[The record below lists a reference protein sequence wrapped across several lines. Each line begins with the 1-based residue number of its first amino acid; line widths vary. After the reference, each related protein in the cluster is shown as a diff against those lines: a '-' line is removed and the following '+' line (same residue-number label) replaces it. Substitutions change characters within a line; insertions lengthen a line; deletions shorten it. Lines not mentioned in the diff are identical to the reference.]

1 MTAYPRLAAALA
13 LCAASLG
20 SVNAQAS
27 DELHYNQVAVR
38 AEVSQEVAHDLM
50 HVTLYSES
58 QNTDPAKLA
67 EATTRTLNAAVEK
80 ARKAK
85 GVTVSLG
92 SRSSYPVYDDKGQ
105 KITAWRER
113 AELRLESADFA
124 ALSQLSADLLGSL
137 KMAGMNFSIAE
148 KTRKQH
154 EDALIKQAVD
164 AFKARAQLATDALG
178 GKGYKLVNL
187 NLNSAGFQPQPIMM
201 RGMAAKAAMYAD
213 SGASPE
219 IEAGT
224 SRVVVSA
231 DGTIEVQQP

>member
-1 MTAYPRLAAALA
+1 MPKLTRLAAALA

-20 SVNAQAS
+20 SLSAQAG
-27 DELHYNQVAVR
+27 DEVHYNQVAVR

-67 EATTRTLNAAVEK
+67 DEITRTLNSAVEK
-80 ARKAK
+80 ARKSK

-92 SRSSYPVYDDKGQ
+92 SRNSYPVYDEKGQ

-113 AELRLESADFA
+113 AEVRLESADFA
-124 ALSQLSADLLGSL
+124 TLSQLSADLLGDL

-148 KTRKQH
+148 KTRKTH
-154 EDALIKQAVD
+154 EDDLIKQAVD
-164 AFKARAQLATDALG
+164 AFKARAQLATAALG

-187 NLNSAGFQPQPIMM
+187 SLNSGGFQPPQPIMM
-201 RGMAAKAAMYAD
+201 RSMAAKGYAD
-213 SGASPE
+213 GAAAPE

-224 SRVVVSA
+224 SRVNVSA
-231 DGTIEVQQP
+231 DGTIEVQMP